1 MTCRDADERYATAR
15 VMGASTA
22 GLLEHAEACPRKRWT
37 HALPSSLHYLARDN
51 RARAEAF
58 RLWESELRA

>member
-1 MTCRDADERYATAR
+1 MTCEQATEAYKTAR
-15 VMGASTA
+15 FAGATTA

-37 HALPSSLHYLARDN
+37 HALPSDLHFLARDN

-58 RLWESELRA
+58 RLWESELA